1 MDLYI
6 NLNNQRNRKRS
17 KKSLRI
23 FSVITLGLAVT
34 AAVVLFFDFE
44 ESSVI
49 ILWYNFFYFLIL
61 SVSLYIQSN
70 GKHLFDLI
78 GKSYFKMDE
87 SGAEIKLSIFS
98 KKVMKF
104 RWDHM
109 EDVKIKLFEIKVKI
123 DNHWESID
131 LEKLSDDNLKAV
143 KKAFQDIQE
152 KQPDRE
158 VDYA

>member
-23 FSVITLGLAVT
+23 FSVVTLGLAVT
-34 AAVVLFFDFE
+34 ASVVLFFDLE
-44 ESSVI
+44 ESALI
-49 ILWYNFFYFLIL
+49 ILWYNLFYFLIL
-61 SVSLYIQSN
+61 SVSFYIQSN

-87 SGAEIKLSIFS
+87 FGVEIKLSIFS
-98 KKVMKF
+98 KKVIKF
-104 RWDHM
+104 RWDDI
-109 EDVKIKLFEIKVKI
+109 EDVKIKLFEIKVKR

-143 KKAFQDIQE
+143 KKAFQNIQE

-158 VDYA
+158 IVYA